1 MIMGFSQVGRDSF
14 RIHRPFKTPLSHRL
28 QGAALAASYLLH
40 AQLEGRPAPVQAA
53 IFICSP
59 LPFARTLDHGL
70 DCREHFN
77 VPHTEALPIVRPTRV
92 PQHLIPD
99 AYFLRN
105 CPSEEGISQKS
116 GHLPRTDSGVSL
128 ARVDL
133 PRTDSGISLAEASS
147 ENALPKASGP
157 YYNMFHPSCDSVRL
171 DLPTAHIYGAS
182 DSWKGHGLDLL
193 KLCANARDFQHDGGH
208 EIPQYASEEICDL
221 IEDLTIRAEIL

>member
-1 MIMGFSQVGRDSF
+1 
-14 RIHRPFKTPLSHRL
+14 
-28 QGAALAASYLLH
+28 
-40 AQLEGRPAPVQAA
+40 VQAA

-105 CPSEEGISQKS
+105 CSSDEGKPQKS
-116 GHLPRTDSGVSL
+116 GNLPRTDSGVSL
-128 ARVDL
+128 ARVGL
-133 PRTDSGISLAEASS
+133 PRTDSGISLAECPS
-147 ENALPKASGP
+147 EQAPSGSSGP

-193 KLCANARDFQHDGGH
+193 KLCANARAFQHDGGH

>member
-1 MIMGFSQVGRDSF
+1 M
-14 RIHRPFKTPLSHRL
+14 K
-28 QGAALAASYLLH
+28 
-40 AQLEGRPAPVQAA
+40 AA

-59 LPFARTLDHGL
+59 LPFAKTLDHGL

-77 VPHTEALPIVRPTRV
+77 VPHTEALPVARPTRV

-171 DLPTAHIYGAS
+171 ALPTAHIYGAS
-182 DSWKGHGLDLL
+182 DSWKSHGLDLL